1 MVKNVVRVL
10 VRTARRWL
18 HENEAQTE
26 TMPHVE
32 QYAPPIRWCAE
43 ILRQNPERPNYAWGV
58 THAAALARTQKIGR
72 ISNPQT
78 TLDLAPDA
86 AIA

>member
-1 MVKNVVRVL
+1 MVKNLVRVL
-10 VRTARRWL
+10 VRTARTWL

-26 TMPHVE
+26 TMPQVK
-32 QYAPPIRWCAE
+32 QYLSPIRWCAE
-43 ILRQNPERPNYAWGV
+43 MLRQNPERPNYAWGV
-58 THAAALARTQKIGR
+58 AHAAALARTQKIGR